1 MTREQAIKLE
11 QCLAD
16 ANGALDRA
24 RLVIAGFTKQD
35 RMEFSDLLENVL
47 DALHGGLLAG
57 IYAQHPDMEPP
68 ASIDQA
74 IPEIDSELR
83 WDQVRLPS
91 PVTEAE
97 FDSVIRSTMSTHWR
111 KTARIVGNVSE
122 HYGKLGIDLDP
133 AIVAARLK
141 FLSDTDRIEGVG
153 DLRMWGY
160 SEVRLKD

>member
-1 MTREQAIKLE
+1 MNRDQAITLE

-74 IPEIDSELR
+74 IPEMDSELR

-97 FDSVIRSTMSTHWR
+97 FDHAIRSMMSTRWR
-111 KTARIVGNVSE
+111 KTARIVGSVAEQYRSV
-122 HYGKLGIDLDP
+122 GIDLDP

-141 FLSDTDRIEGVG
+141 FLSDTDRIEGIG
-153 DLRMWGY
+153 DLRMWRH